1 MVHSSFMNVYL
12 EIIRIYRYFSSSR
25 NISIYKIRYKYSCFE
40 PRKDIKVLIYGIWI
54 FFTRALQLRSYRYWG
69 VSNSTLFETI
79 TSCIRKDILKK
90 LQSAECKHSS
100 KLIDI
105 LVFFTY
111 FSLKRYLWYFS
122 LGMASHRPSN
132 ISWINTPIEI
142 SSFYAII

>member
-1 MVHSSFMNVYL
+1 MSVHL
-12 EIIRIYRYFSSSR
+12 EIYRYFSSSR
-25 NISIYKIRYKYSCFE
+25 NISIYKIRYKYSSFK
-40 PRKDIKVLIYGIWI
+40 PQKDVKALIYGIWI

-79 TSCIRKDILKK
+79 TSCIRKDILQK

-111 FSLKRYLWYFS
+111 FSLKRNLWYFS
-122 LGMASHRPSN
+122 LHIASHRTSN
-132 ISWINTPIEI
+132 ISCINTRLEI